1 MNKELLN
8 VTNSWCNV
16 NKQLIKQRA
25 LLLCS
30 NFSENGIFGQ
40 KISFWHCVMP
50 CLCAVPCVR
59 YLKVD
64 FISLTDRYIVSE
76 SLFLQILPYLNTNYV
91 LQRLWKGSSF
101 EKMKIRFFF
110 KKKSRRGLGLHPK
123 FFHPLGDFYCHTVLK
138 SKILSK
144 KVDKLVRLAEFW
156 NVSLGILEL
165 GEVSFG
171 ILDLG

>member
-123 FFHPLGDFYCHTVLK
+123 FFHPLGYRLLLSHCSEFQDFVQK
-138 SKILSK
+138 S
-144 KVDKLVRLAEFW
+144 R
-156 NVSLGILEL
+156 
-165 GEVSFG
+165 
-171 ILDLG
+171 